1 MQKFIIPMYR
11 ICTIVLLSNTLFHY
25 SSLQAQC
32 TQPTLTGIAILCFG
46 QSITLTAS
54 PGYTAYAWSNGST
67 TQSTVITAPGP
78 YQVTVTC
85 SNGSTAIGGAN
96 VQAFTTGVAVVG
108 GSANICAGQC
118 AQLNV
123 LLTNSG
129 NTGPYTIV
137 FELST
142 GGTQTFVQTGIGNLT
157 TITVCP
163 TVTTTYTL
171 QSVTNSQG
179 CVAFINP
186 NLTSATV
193 NVSTA
198 NITVQGPS
206 TLCAGESATLTAL
219 PNNGTNYVWSNG
231 ATGNPITVNAAGTYS
246 VTATLPGNCT
256 GNGSINIAPA
266 PSPSVSFVTQESSLC
281 PNGCS
286 TITANFTGNPPF
298 VLNYS
303 TPFGT
308 FTQTFPA
315 NTGTFQVCA
324 PAGAPA
330 GTFQVNA
337 TRVVDALCT
346 CE

>member
-1 MQKFIIPMYR
+1 MQKVLFSLIK
-11 ICTIVLLSNTLFHY
+11 IVLMATVLSHHNPLV
-25 SSLQAQC
+25 AQC
-32 TQPTLTGIAILCFG
+32 TQPTLTGIAVLCFG

-54 PGYTAYAWSNGST
+54 SGYSAYSWSNGST
-67 TQSTVITAPGP
+67 TESTVITAPGP

-96 VQAFTTGVAVVG
+96 IQAFTTGVAVVG
-108 GSANICAGQC
+108 GGANICAGQC
-118 AQLNV
+118 TQLNV

-129 NTGPYTIV
+129 NTGPFTIV

-163 TVTTTYTL
+163 TETTTYTI

-193 NVSTA
+193 NVTTA
-198 NITVQGPS
+198 NITVQGPN
-206 TLCAGESATLTAL
+206 TLCAGESATLTAV
-219 PNNGTNYVWSNG
+219 PGNGTNYVWSNG

-256 GNGSINIAPA
+256 GNGNITIAAAPQPSITF
-266 PSPSVSFVTQESSLC
+266 SVANPNVCAGGCTTVTA
-281 PNGCS
+281 
-286 TITANFTGNPPF
+286 TFTGTPPF
-298 VLNYS
+298 TLTYT
-303 TPFGT
+303 TPGGGPQ
-308 FTQTFPA
+308 TQTFA
-315 NTGTFQVCA
+315 GNTGTFQVCTPANA
-324 PAGAPA
+324 PAGS
-330 GTFQVNA
+330 FQILA
-337 TRVVDALCT
+337 TKVVDALCT